1 MHQSKWALSEVNLES
16 GVPRRLP
23 RVIPAFPVLAFIV
36 SVFFTIATPWG
47 AIAQPD
53 DPKERA
59 ELRAFLESTITGAD
73 SFEDRYDAEVWLVDM
88 SGRLSRFVESPQ
100 TRLQLLKQIHA
111 AAARAEL
118 PPELVLAVIEVESH
132 FDRFAVS
139 RVGAQGMMQV
149 MPFWKDEIGRPDDNL
164 TDNLTNFDYG
174 CRILQFYLQKE
185 KGDLHKGLAR
195 YNGSV
200 GRRTYSNKVYR
211 AWQTRWRTAPL
222 DWGD

>member
-1 MHQSKWALSEVNLES
+1 MKQAHPLSCRHRHPLSALTLSIFFTLALS
-16 GVPRRLP
+16 
-23 RVIPAFPVLAFIV
+23 
-36 SVFFTIATPWG
+36 TPLS
-47 AIAQPD
+47 AQPQ
-53 DPKERA
+53 DPEERA
-59 ELRAFLESTITGAD
+59 ELRAFLEQTIVGAD

-88 SGRLSRFVESPQ
+88 SNRLSRYVKDPQ
-100 TRLQLLKQIHA
+100 ERLELLKQIHSA
-111 AAARAEL
+111 ATRANL

-164 TDNLTNFDYG
+164 TINVTNFEYG
-174 CRILQFYLQKE
+174 CRILQFYLQRE
-185 KGDLHKGLAR
+185 NGDLHKGLAR

-200 GRRTYSNKVYR
+200 GRRTYSNKVYT
-211 AWQTRWRTAPL
+211 AWSNHWRTSPL

>member
-1 MHQSKWALSEVNLES
+1 MNVRQKLARHPLH
-16 GVPRRLP
+16 
-23 RVIPAFPVLAFIV
+23 PVLGLLM
-36 SVFFTIATPWG
+36 SVFFTVAAVPA

-53 DPKERA
+53 DPQERA
-59 ELRAFLESTITGAD
+59 ELRDFLESTIVGAD

-88 SGRLSRFVESPQ
+88 SGRLSRFVKDPQ
-100 TRLQLLKQIHA
+100 RRLQLLRQIHSA
-111 AAARAEL
+111 AIRAEL

-174 CRILQFYLQKE
+174 CRILQFYLNKE
-185 KGDLHKGLAR
+185 NGDLHKGLAR

-200 GRRTYSNKVYR
+200 GRRTYSDKVYR
-211 AWQTRWRTAPL
+211 AWQTRWRTEPL